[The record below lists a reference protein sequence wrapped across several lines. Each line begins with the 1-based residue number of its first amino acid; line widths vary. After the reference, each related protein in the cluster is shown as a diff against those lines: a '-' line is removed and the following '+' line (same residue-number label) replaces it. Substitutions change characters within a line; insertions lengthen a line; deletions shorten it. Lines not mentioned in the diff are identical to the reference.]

1 MNYNSSSNNIVDPVI
16 NIETVELE
24 NSNSNNEYVL
34 FDTTHGENS
43 NFTEGRSD
51 KFIYYVL
58 LK

>member
-1 MNYNSSSNNIVDPVI
+1 MNYSSSSSNIDPVI

-43 NFTEGRSD
+43 NFTEGR
-51 KFIYYVL
+51 
-58 LK
+58 